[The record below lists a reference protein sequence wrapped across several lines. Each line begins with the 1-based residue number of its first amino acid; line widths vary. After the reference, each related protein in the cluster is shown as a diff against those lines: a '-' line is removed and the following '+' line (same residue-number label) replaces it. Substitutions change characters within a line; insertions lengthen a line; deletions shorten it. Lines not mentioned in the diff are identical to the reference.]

1 MIDES
6 FDSLVTYSDPLLSE
20 YIRTPFSQLRSEKNH
35 IEMSVT
41 FKTSWLPAKLRT
53 VLLFQV
59 VIFITT
65 FALYAAV
72 HAVRKTIGNVKT
84 PLEGIGYSG
93 EFFGY
98 MNSAFML
105 SYSIGMVFTGILG
118 DKFRPT
124 TVLMGAC
131 IGVAVV
137 TVAFGL
143 LVTNFTSAGYW
154 PLYVFMWVLSGLF
167 QSCIWPVEV
176 KLVSGWFGK
185 SHSGALFGI
194 WSANSSVGNILGI
207 GLSALCI
214 AIWGEGPVG
223 LIWSFI
229 MPTIVMMIVVVLVF
243 FMPLNQ
249 QEAGFVTESDIKVD
263 IETNTTTSIAAT
275 RANKPKVSIWVAWCL
290 PGVIRY
296 GLCYA
301 CIKSVNYTI
310 FYCLTSL
317 LRDLGYQASVAYN
330 ITILNDVGW
339 IFGGLACGW
348 GSDWM
353 GYRAPFVGL
362 FILLAVLPTALIYP
376 FVDSTT
382 VTAVLVTL
390 NGFFAGGSGNVVAS
404 ACCTDIGNSDALKK
418 RKAKSTDDSSAD
430 DVSDDLIGQVS
441 GIVDGIGAF
450 GAAITQIVV
459 SYLSKKYVAAV
470 FYSLAGMLVV
480 AFILICDL
488 VYRETSAWFRHGR
501 NIKSAGDKQKQQI
514 EIDSEQTVS

>member
-1 MIDES
+1 MA
-6 FDSLVTYSDPLLSE
+6 L
-20 YIRTPFSQLRSEKNH
+20 
-35 IEMSVT
+35 T

-59 VIFITT
+59 VIFIVT

-72 HAVRKTIGNVKT
+72 HAVRKTIGNVAK
-84 PLEGIGYSG
+84 PLKGISYSP

-105 SYSIGMVFTGILG
+105 SYSIGMVFTGALG

-124 TVLMGAC
+124 TVLLVAC
-131 IGVAVV
+131 AGVAAV
-137 TVAFGL
+137 TITFGL
-143 LVTNFTSAGYW
+143 LVTNYTSTSYW

-167 QSCIWPVEV
+167 QSCVWPVEV

-185 SHSGALFGI
+185 NHSGALFGI

-207 GLSALCI
+207 GLSAMCI
-214 AIWGEGPVG
+214 AIWGEGVQSVA
-223 LIWSFI
+223 WSFI
-229 MPTIVMMIVVVLVF
+229 IPSIFMMFVVALVF
-243 FMPLNQ
+243 FMPLSHA
-249 QEAGFVTESDIKVD
+249 EAGFAPVAQEAPKDV
-263 IETNTTTSIAAT
+263 ETSNSGIVPP
-275 RANKPKVSIWVAWCL
+275 RDHGVKKSKVSFWTAWCL

-310 FYCLTSL
+310 FYCLTSFL
-317 LRDLGYQASVAYN
+317 QDLGYATSVAYN

-339 IFGGLACGW
+339 IFGGLACGL

-362 FILLAVLPTALIYP
+362 FILLAVIPTALTYP
-376 FVDSTT
+376 FVENTT
-382 VTAVLVTL
+382 VTAVLVAL

-404 ACCTDIGNSDALKK
+404 ACCADIGSSDKLKK
-418 RKAKSTDDSSAD
+418 QLAD
-430 DVSDDLIGQVS
+430 DDENTKEINDDLVGQVS
-441 GIVDGIGAF
+441 GIVDGVGAF

-459 SYLSKKYVAAV
+459 NYLSKDYIAAV
-470 FYSLAGMLVV
+470 FYSLAGMLLV
-480 AFILICDL
+480 AFVLICDL
-488 VYRETSAWFRHGR
+488 VFRETKTWLR
-501 NIKSAGDKQKQQI
+501 NRKPSSISHKEDHM
-514 EIDSEQTVS
+514 TVSTQDKVVVETQ

>member
-1 MIDES
+1 MA
-6 FDSLVTYSDPLLSE
+6 L
-20 YIRTPFSQLRSEKNH
+20 
-35 IEMSVT
+35 T

-59 VIFITT
+59 VIFIVT

-72 HAVRKTIGNVKT
+72 HAVRKTIGNVVK
-84 PLEGIGYSG
+84 PLKGINYSP

-105 SYSIGMVFTGILG
+105 SYSIGMVFTGALG

-124 TVLMGAC
+124 TVLLVAC
-131 IGVAVV
+131 ACVAAV
-137 TVAFGL
+137 TITFGL
-143 LVTNFTSAGYW
+143 LVTNFTSTSYW

-167 QSCIWPVEV
+167 QSCVWPVEV

-207 GLSALCI
+207 GLSAMCI
-214 AIWGEGPVG
+214 AIWGEGLQGVA
-223 LIWSFI
+223 WSFI
-229 MPTIVMMIVVVLVF
+229 IPSIFMMVVVAFVYL
-243 FMPLNQ
+243 MPLSHA
-249 QEAGFVTESDIKVD
+249 EAGFAPIQETSQD
-263 IETNTTTSIAAT
+263 IETSNTNHTGT
-275 RANKPKVSIWVAWCL
+275 RKSKVSFWTAWCL

-310 FYCLTSL
+310 FYCLTSFL
-317 LRDLGYQASVAYN
+317 QDLGYATTVAYN

-362 FILLAVLPTALIYP
+362 FILLAVIPTALTYP
-376 FVDSTT
+376 FVESTT
-382 VTAVLVTL
+382 ATAILVAL

-404 ACCTDIGNSDALKK
+404 ACCADIGSSTKLKK
-418 RKAKSTDDSSAD
+418 QLADSAD
-430 DVSDDLIGQVS
+430 DNDESSNQVSEDLVGQVS
-441 GIVDGIGAF
+441 GIVDGVGAF

-459 SYLSKKYVAAV
+459 NYLSKDYIAAV
-470 FYSLAGMLVV
+470 FYTLAGMLLV
-480 AFILICDL
+480 AFVLISDL
-488 VYRETSAWFRHGR
+488 VFRETKAWLKNRKPSAATQKEEPMTE
-501 NIKSAGDKQKQQI
+501 NIEGKVIVENQ
-514 EIDSEQTVS
+514 

>member
-1 MIDES
+1 MA
-6 FDSLVTYSDPLLSE
+6 L
-20 YIRTPFSQLRSEKNH
+20 
-35 IEMSVT
+35 T
-41 FKTSWLPAKLRT
+41 FKTSWLPAKFRT

-59 VIFITT
+59 VIFIVT

-72 HAVRKTIGNVKT
+72 HAVRKTLSNVVK
-84 PLEGIGYSG
+84 PLKGIGYSK

-105 SYSIGMVFTGILG
+105 SYSLGMVFTGALG

-124 TVLMGAC
+124 TVLLVAC
-131 IGVAVV
+131 SCVAAV
-137 TVAFGL
+137 TITVGL
-143 LVTNFTSAGYW
+143 LVTNYTSTSYW
-154 PLYVFMWVLSGLF
+154 PLYIFLWVLSGLF
-167 QSCIWPVEV
+167 QSCVWPVEV

-207 GLSALCI
+207 GLSAMSI
-214 AIWGEGPVG
+214 ALFGEGLQGV
-223 LIWSFI
+223 IWSFI
-229 MPTIVMMIVVVLVF
+229 IPTLLMLVVVAMVYI
-243 FMPLNQ
+243 MPLTQ
-249 QEAGFVTESDIKVD
+249 TEAGFSQAREQGAD
-263 IETNTTTSIAAT
+263 IETRVTAPASVADMPT
-275 RANKPKVSIWVAWCL
+275 NKPKMSFWTAWCL

-301 CIKSVNYTI
+301 CIKAVNYTI
-310 FYCLTSL
+310 FYCLTSFL
-317 LRDLGYQASVAYN
+317 QDLGYETSVAYN

-362 FILLAVLPTALIYP
+362 FILLAVIPTALTYP
-376 FVDSTT
+376 FVESTT

-404 ACCTDIGNSDALKK
+404 ACCADIGSSAKVKK
-418 RKAKSTDDSSAD
+418 QIATDDDASD
-430 DVSDDLIGQVS
+430 RVSEDLIGQVS

-450 GAAITQIVV
+450 GAALTQIAVG
-459 SYLSKKYVAAV
+459 YLSNDYIDVV
-470 FYSLAGMLVV
+470 FYSLAGMLLA
-480 AFILICDL
+480 AFILISDL
-488 VYRETSAWFRHGR
+488 VFRESREWARSRRHLRGSQQM
-501 NIKSAGDKQKQQI
+501 KQDYTLDKEGVETQ
-514 EIDSEQTVS
+514 